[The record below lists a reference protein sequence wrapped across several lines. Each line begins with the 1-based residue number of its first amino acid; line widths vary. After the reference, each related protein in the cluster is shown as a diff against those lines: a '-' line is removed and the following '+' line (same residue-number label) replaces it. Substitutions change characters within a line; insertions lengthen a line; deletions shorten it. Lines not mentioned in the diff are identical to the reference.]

1 MKKPVVAFLLVLSSV
16 RALGQGQRS
25 SVQPATKPVS
35 THSYE
40 RLSGDSPKTTVLGNA
55 FIAPKD
61 WSIRVEGPATILEA
75 PEGNSCIALVDV
87 QAKGPEEAPAA
98 AWQPRC
104 FCTFIA
110 KSASNA
116 AFAATEIFRRADWR
130 NLFSLNDEWLFGSCP
145 QRALGS

>member
-35 THSYE
+35 SHSYE

-61 WSIRVEGPATILEA
+61 WFMRVEGPATILEA

-110 KSASNA
+110 KS
-116 AFAATEIFRRADWR
+116 
-130 NLFSLNDEWLFGSCP
+130 
-145 QRALGS
+145 